1 MAEKK
6 ETEKKTLNVYQK
18 LLAVRNEFLKAGAKK
33 TGKNLHAEFMYFEL
47 KDIVPIAELLFEQY
61 GLLMI
66 STFRDGSA
74 TAMVFD
80 VDKPSDFLC
89 FDIPLMFL
97 AEPGKFRMNE
107 IQGVGSAVTYYR
119 RYLYMIVLDLVDAD
133 AFDGEDGKKNLLP
146 EAEPPKEEPKKFVS
160 AEERAEI
167 KEEIIDNAKATEEQ
181 IGNLKALFKD
191 LLDKDP
197 DQEDFV
203 SEVFVKTDNLKDL
216 TQDQY
221 SNLVAGITEI
231 LTAYEG

>member
-47 KDIVPIAELLFEQY
+47 VDIVPIAEPLFEKY
-61 GLLMI
+61 GLLMVP
-66 STFRDGSA
+66 TFPNETA
-74 TAMVFD
+74 TALVFD
-80 VDKPSDFLC
+80 VDKPSDFIV
-89 FDIPLMFL
+89 FEIPVKFL
-97 AEPGKFRMNE
+97 SEPAKFRMNE
-107 IQGVGSAVTYYR
+107 IQGVGSMVTYYR
-119 RYLYMIVLDLVDAD
+119 RYLYMVVLDLVDAD
-133 AFDGEDGKKNLLP
+133 KFDGEDGKKNLLP

-167 KEEIIDNAKATEEQ
+167 KEEIIDNAKATDEQ